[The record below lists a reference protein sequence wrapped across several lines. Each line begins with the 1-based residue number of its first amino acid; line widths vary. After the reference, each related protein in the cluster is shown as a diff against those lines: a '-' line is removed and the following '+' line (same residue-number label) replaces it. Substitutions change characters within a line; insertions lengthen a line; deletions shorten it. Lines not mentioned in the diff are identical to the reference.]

1 MEYLPG
7 SDYETWK
14 TRLAR
19 GVVQLEIA
27 SAVGQWLAFV
37 HAAFAR
43 LANARTVFDTGPA
56 FFALRLEPYLI
67 ATARVHR
74 DLAPILEELANRT
87 AQTRLTVVH
96 GDVSPKNILIGP
108 NGPVFLD
115 AECAWFGDP
124 AFDLAFCL
132 NHLLLKMVWIPRSAA
147 QLLEAFDAL
156 SVSYLGGVDW
166 ESPNTLDERAARLL
180 PAMLLAR
187 IDGKSPVE
195 YIVEEKQKN
204 LVRDAARLMLRSEV
218 ARLADVRAAWV
229 EHGMAS
235 QALQ

>member
-1 MEYLPG
+1 M
-7 SDYETWK
+7 
-14 TRLAR
+14 
-19 GVVQLEIA
+19 
-27 SAVGQWLAFV
+27 
-37 HAAFAR
+37 
-43 LANARTVFDTGPA
+43 
-56 FFALRLEPYLI
+56 
-67 ATARVHR
+67 
-74 DLAPILEELANRT
+74 
-87 AQTRLTVVH
+87 
-96 GDVSPKNILIGP
+96 
-108 NGPVFLD
+108 
-115 AECAWFGDP
+115 
-124 AFDLAFCL
+124 
-132 NHLLLKMVWIPRSAA
+132 